1 MLVTAGW
8 QHVPV
13 PTRPPPPT
21 SAPSRAPLGEDVL
34 TDRARDGDARA
45 FEELVRRHQQA
56 MYAVALRILADP
68 DDAEDATQNALI
80 AAWRQLPAFRAQARF
95 STWMYR
101 IVTNHA
107 LNQLRRRA
115 ARSETSLD
123 AVELEP
129 GQQPV
134 AWSDDPYRHSET
146 SALMADL
153 RAALAALPEPQRV
166 CWLLREVD
174 NCTYR
179 EVATITATSLDTVRG
194 RIYRARQ
201 QLAEAM
207 ASWR

>member
-1 MLVTAGW
+1 MLA
-8 QHVPV
+8 
-13 PTRPPPPT
+13 
-21 SAPSRAPLGEDVL
+21 
-34 TDRARDGDARA
+34 DRARDGDARA
-45 FEELVRRHQQA
+45 FEELVRRNQRA

-68 DDAEDATQNALI
+68 DDAEDATQSAFI
-80 AAWRQLPAFRAQARF
+80 AAWRQLPTFRAQARF

-115 ARSETSLD
+115 ARAETSLD
-123 AVELEP
+123 TAELEP
-129 GQQPV
+129 GRQPV
-134 AWSDDPYRHSET
+134 AWSDDPYQHSET

-153 RAALAALPEPQRV
+153 RTALTALPEPLRV

-174 NCTYR
+174 NCSYQ

-207 ASWR
+207 VPWR